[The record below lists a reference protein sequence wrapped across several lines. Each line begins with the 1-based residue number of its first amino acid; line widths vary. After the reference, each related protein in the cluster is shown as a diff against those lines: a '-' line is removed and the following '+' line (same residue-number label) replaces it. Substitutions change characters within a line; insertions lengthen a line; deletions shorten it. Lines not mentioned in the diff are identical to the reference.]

1 MIMGLFLSWNV
12 DFNVDITFILW
23 DERCVIIE
31 ISKIILRKKG

>member
-23 DERCVIIE
+23 MNGALLL
-31 ISKIILRKKG
+31 KYLK